1 MRALLL
7 FTILLIGT
15 TAQAAP
21 RIQKGDWE
29 LGGALNFR
37 HTDEASPY
45 FGSTKRT
52 LFTFRGNGQYFVHDG
67 LSAGVE
73 LGISTA
79 GVSGPQVQA
88 GPVVTKYIWVD
99 DKLAP
104 YVSML
109 PIQYNKSERI
119 PGTYATTVRVGAK
132 YFLTDSV
139 AVGPAFEYSHDWG
152 NDELPKRNTFSFLG
166 LFSIHL

>member
-1 MRALLL
+1 MRAFLIFTVLLL
-7 FTILLIGT
+7 AT

-21 RIQKGDWE
+21 RINKGDWE
-29 LGGALNFR
+29 IGGGLNLS

-45 FGSTKRT
+45 FGSSRRT
-52 LFTFRGNGQYFVHDG
+52 LFTLRGNGQYFVQDG
-67 LSAGVE
+67 LSAGLE
-73 LGISTA
+73 LGIASA
-79 GVSGPQVQA
+79 GAASPQVQA
-88 GPVVTKYIWVD
+88 APVVTKYIWVD

-109 PIQYNKSERI
+109 PIQYNKSEKI

-152 NDELPKRNTFSFLG
+152 HDQVPERNTFSFLG